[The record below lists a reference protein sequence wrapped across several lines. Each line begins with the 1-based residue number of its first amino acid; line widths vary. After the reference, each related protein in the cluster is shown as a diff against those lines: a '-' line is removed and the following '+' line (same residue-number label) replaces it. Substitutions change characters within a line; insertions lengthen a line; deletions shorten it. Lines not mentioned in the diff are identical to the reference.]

1 MLASLMSLI
10 PLDPKGE
17 GAMCNP
23 IGGGTTR
30 EVALPSSPRVAIK
43 LTNIAPKTLCSHD
56 GTRLFFSAPSICLPE
71 GLMLRAR

>member
-1 MLASLMSLI
+1 MLLSLTSVIL
-10 PLDPKGE
+10 LDPKGE
-17 GAMCNP
+17 ATMCNS

-56 GTRLFFSAPSICLPE
+56 GTRGFLFGQYPYLCQRVSC
-71 GLMLRAR
+71 